1 MSVGFAPLRILS
13 QSGVQ
18 KFAVFP
24 FCGYDFRSLFRLSR
38 LVGLAKQC
46 LRPTI
51 LFVVKRTLPRSS
63 FIEPGRRSA
72 SVEPQK
78 LAAPTQSDGLPKP
91 RGNGFGWP
99 GPIQFQIETLI
110 ARIIQPRW
118 SRPGRP
124 RRSSSG
130 SMGTS
135 LDARYL
141 ECAAGWRPGVVVLP
155 DDRRC
160 DRPDCRGCHSPARP
174 AGSSDRSICARWTGT
189 RARLYRA

>member
-1 MSVGFAPLRILS
+1 MIGGLFDHFVGAGEQCRRHRKAKGFCGLRLIVSWNLVACSIGMSVGFAPLRILS

-110 ARIIQPRW
+110 ARIIQPLRHQGRQKP
-118 SRPGRP
+118 SRSMSRGGR
-124 RRSSSG
+124 
-130 SMGTS
+130 
-135 LDARYL
+135 LFED
-141 ECAAGWRPGVVVLP
+141 
-155 DDRRC
+155 
-160 DRPDCRGCHSPARP
+160 
-174 AGSSDRSICARWTGT
+174 
-189 RARLYRA
+189 